1 MASAVYRLA
10 LLSKVY
16 TNVPNAERL
25 RKTIFSSVAGTN
37 SSSSHIDDQGWLLPV
52 ANPLSFGTLGSRS
65 PEAQSFVL
73 LLNAAY
79 QDWAQGGRK
88 GSAGAAEGRRFG
100 GVRVGMWLIVSGIV
114 GLWVVH
120 GHSL

>member
-52 ANPLSFGTLGSRS
+52 TNPLSFGTLGSRS

-79 QDWAQGGRK
+79 QDWDQGGRK
-88 GSAGAAEGRRFG
+88 GSSGAAEGRRFG